1 MRFPP
6 TDVVCRNTSSTSI
19 EVKWEPPSVEV
30 NSLEIIGYELHFRPR
45 GRVSELWRTFRTNKS
60 ILNATVTSLE
70 KFMEYDIRVATFDTN
85 ERGNFSKIVRCFT
98 DEDGEQIFH
107 CFAYRFK

>member
-45 GRVSELWRTFRTNKS
+45 GRVSELWRNFRTCKS
-60 ILNATVTSLE
+60 TLNATVTSLE

-98 DEDGEQIFH
+98 DEDGE
-107 CFAYRFK
+107 

>member
-45 GRVSELWRTFRTNKS
+45 GRVSELWRTFRTCKS

-85 ERGNFSKIVRCFT
+85 ERGNFSKIARCFT
-98 DEDGEQIFH
+98 DEDGE
-107 CFAYRFK
+107 